1 MLCTVVKS
9 DREIKLRKGVIGTGE
24 FEGEGDDGGSCAD
37 AETPFGQGRNE
48 ELARK
53 AAKTSEEDI
62 KTLTDEYEA
71 RLGAAERK
79 VYALTKERDMLKR
92 GQEKLTSATDL
103 VKEKDSIIA
112 QVTQL
117 VAFSLLLH
125 PPNFLSLWCR
135 LCWLLIRG
143 WVSWSGL
150 SASVEGGLL
159 FASFPH
165 FAVLRCSLGLQ
176 WGWNVS
182 LLVLWPYLTA
192 K

>member
-1 MLCTVVKS
+1 MNLRVRGMTVAHVLVLKPP
-9 DREIKLRKGVIGTGE
+9 
-24 FEGEGDDGGSCAD
+24 
-37 AETPFGQGRNE
+37 PFGQGRNE

-112 QVTQL
+112 QVQHL
-117 VAFSLLLH
+117 VASSLILH
-125 PPNFLSLWCR
+125 PSSFLALWYGLCR
-135 LCWLLIRG
+135 LHLD
-143 WVSWSGL
+143 
-150 SASVEGGLL
+150 
-159 FASFPH
+159 
-165 FAVLRCSLGLQ
+165 
-176 WGWNVS
+176 
-182 LLVLWPYLTA
+182 
-192 K
+192 